1 MFSLPKAERG
11 LRSRVVRYRASLTEE
26 KRRYGGID
34 DGAGTRYV
42 IFWLLFLLND
52 PAESKKYI
60 RWYKKEFA
68 GDIGE
73 PIQKLCLALMQ
84 YRMGDIPEAN
94 YTLAD
99 LMLANQY
106 FIPALT
112 GGSFGIETHRVSN
125 YGSVSYIE
133 AIPPEIVQAISPLE
147 RDWMKARYE
156 SLVFRRLR
164 KRYTEIEEE
173 LEKTEGIEKRQ
184 PLVRELFG
192 LLEKHRSEI
201 TANQP
206 MERTPPRCAPRRRSS
221 AR

>member
-1 MFSLPKAERG
+1 MFSFPKTERG

-26 KRRYGGID
+26 KRRYGDID

-73 PIQKLCLALMQ
+73 PVHKLCLALMQ
-84 YRMGDIPEAN
+84 YRMGNTPEAN

-106 FIPALT
+106 FIPVLT
-112 GGSFGIETHRVSN
+112 GIPYQGRANERSN
-125 YGSVSYIE
+125 YGAASYID
-133 AIPPEIVQAISPLE
+133 AIPPEIVQAISASE
-147 RDWMKARYE
+147 KDWMKDRFN

-164 KRYTEIEEE
+164 ERYMEIERE
-173 LEKTEGIEKRQ
+173 LEKAEGVEKRK

-192 LLEKHRSEI
+192 LLENNRSEI
-201 TANQP
+201 TANKP
-206 MERTPPRCAPRRRSS
+206 VERTPPRCALRRRSP